1 MKKLYTTAKYKRRN
15 ASRSAKSLRN
25 RLKRKNKAYFPGKDS
40 ETLPAPKERKP
51 VQNIEAPKEFSLIDN
66 TEAVLSY
73 FKSARENLN
82 NGFPISFDISKIETL
97 TPDAIAL
104 QIARIKDANF
114 HKNSGILG
122 NAPDDPNL
130 QQLFLQSGFY
140 QHVKTQGN
148 KPQSK
153 DTLIHKVTKNKVEP
167 QLAKEACLV
176 GLRHTFQSEEIFDPL
191 FDILIEI
198 MQNTNNHAGET
209 RGEYDWWLHIFNEPE
224 TNISKYTFLDLG
236 VGIFESLP
244 ARSFKRKIGDLV
256 GLTHNASLVE
266 PLFNGEI
273 KSRTGRPERG
283 NGIPQVYDSS
293 KHKAFNRFVMIT
305 NDVYVN
311 MKTLEIKKLRNNFSG
326 TLFYWE
332 LKKH

>member
-15 ASRSAKSLRN
+15 ATRSAKSLRN
-25 RLKRKNKAYFPGKDS
+25 RLKRKNKSYDPGKGSDS
-40 ETLPAPKERKP
+40 QPIPKERKP
-51 VQNIEAPKEFSLIDN
+51 IQNIEAPKEFSLIEN
-66 TEAVLSY
+66 TEAVLAY
-73 FKSARENLN
+73 FKSARENLS
-82 NGFPISFDISKIETL
+82 NGFPIRFDISKIETL
-97 TPDAIAL
+97 TSDAIAL

-114 HKNSGILG
+114 HKNSGIFG

-130 QQLFLQSGFY
+130 QQLFLQSGLY
-140 QHVKTQGN
+140 EHVSTKGI
-148 KPQSK
+148 KPKSK

-191 FDILIEI
+191 FDILIEV
-198 MQNTNNHAGET
+198 MQNTNNHAGEK

-244 ARSFKRKIGDLV
+244 AQSFKRKFGELI

-293 KHKAFNRFVMIT
+293 KHRAFNKFIMIT
-305 NDVYVN
+305 NDVHVN
-311 MKTLEIKKLRNNFSG
+311 MKTLEIQKLKNNFSG

-332 LKKH
+332 LKKF